1 MLWPTNWNV
10 LPNFWNAVSCRQLFS
25 TSAGISKRKIL
36 GWHLQKSATHQ
47 SSLNNTSDPVSEA
60 VSDPARQYDRLGSA
74 KKNIHQNDWISF
86 CPWMNIFLSKCYILI
101 FVSISLQMWVYSD
114 RVLEWFYWLLNRVR
128 TFQYWKSWRKNL
140 PILSFHLNL
149 NQISFHSMYR
159 EFMISHFYLD
169 MIWPKKL

>member
-1 MLWPTNWNV
+1 MCFCNCLNNCTK
-10 LPNFWNAVSCRQLFS
+10 FWVDIFKSQRHINQVSTTPVTLSVRQLV
-25 TSAGISKRKIL
+25 TRPGNMIAL
-36 GWHLQKSATHQ
+36 GPLKTIFIEMIEF
-47 SSLNNTSDPVSEA
+47 LYFP
-60 VSDPARQYDRLGSA
+60 L
-74 KKNIHQNDWISF
+74 K
-86 CPWMNIFLSKCYILI
+86 NIFLSKCYISI

-159 EFMISHFYLD
+159 EFMISHVYLD